1 MNLVTVVRDPIRRLQ
16 VKRGVS
22 LQKRRKGEVG
32 KQNLQVDTGE
42 NYRSFP
48 PYWFDGNLLIFI
60 LCLKYLLLFNLNTKT
75 HPHTQKNV
83 RFQTGVYVC
92 SQDTV
97 LKSYSFF
104 VEFNYVDRHSG
115 GAPSLAE
122 ERGPDSSVATQIL
135 FVLCGRH
142 IVLCSGT
149 LMGWAL
155 RPGVCP
161 HWGSGRCSQAPVY
174 KRTISRAS
182 DDSLGDSDSR
192 ILRKYPWWCW
202 AQLRTDGVSQQGGS
216 KCQGDKKTSSW
227 LYVRS
232 TQLTSTN
239 FL

>member
-1 MNLVTVVRDPIRRLQ
+1 MGNKIYRWTLERI
-16 VKRGVS
+16 
-22 LQKRRKGEVG
+22 
-32 KQNLQVDTGE
+32 TGL
-42 NYRSFP
+42 FLHT
-48 PYWFDGNLLIFI
+48 DLMAI
-60 LCLKYLLLFNLNTKT
+60 CLYLFCASNTFYCSTRT
-75 HPHTQKNV
+75 HTHTHTQKNV

-104 VEFNYVDRHSG
+104 VEFNYVDRDSG

-122 ERGPDSSVATQIL
+122 ERGPASSAATQIL

-149 LMGWAL
+149 LMGRAL

-192 ILRKYPWWCW
+192 ILRKHPW
-202 AQLRTDGVSQQGGS
+202 
-216 KCQGDKKTSSW
+216 
-227 LYVRS
+227 
-232 TQLTSTN
+232 
-239 FL
+239 